1 MSPRASSRSLT
12 FLTAALLFGG
22 CTKETSTPEEG
33 QEAEARTLQKLRAE
47 ADRVKQGGAV
57 TTRPQ
62 PPQREPEESKL
73 AGLAAGM
80 GDSGPRKLR
89 LPERND
95 TVHVDT
101 VAFKVTGLE
110 ASHSVKGGSGK
121 VGLGLTTEDLF
132 LRVELITQNVGGM
145 PAPLT
150 LDGAKLTDAK
160 GQTYPLARDAQAVA
174 GTKPLPTTWAPEQRT
189 EVVLLFEVPPDAVQ
203 DDGLAL
209 VVQGSGGDVR
219 IPLR

>member
-1 MSPRASSRSLT
+1 MSPRASSRTQL
-12 FLTAALLFGG
+12 FLTAALLLGG
-22 CTKETSTPEEG
+22 CSKEASTPEEG

-47 ADRVKQGGAV
+47 ADRVKQGGTAA
-57 TTRPQ
+57 TRPQ
-62 PPQREPEESKL
+62 PAQREPEESKL

-80 GDSGPRKLR
+80 GDNGPRKLR

-101 VAFKVTGLE
+101 VAMKVTGLE

-121 VGLGLTTEDLF
+121 VGLGLTTEELF

-150 LDGAKLTDAK
+150 LDGAKVTDAK

-174 GTKPLPTTWAPEQRT
+174 GTKPLPTTWAPAQRT
-189 EVVLLFEVPPDAVQ
+189 ELVLLFEVPPDAVQ

-209 VVQGSGGDVR
+209 VVRGSGGDVR

>member
-1 MSPRASSRSLT
+1 M
-12 FLTAALLFGG
+12 
-22 CTKETSTPEEG
+22 
-33 QEAEARTLQKLRAE
+33 RTLQKLRAE
-47 ADRVKQGGAV
+47 ADRVKQGGAASA
-57 TTRPQ
+57 RPEA
-62 PPQREPEESKL
+62 PREPESRL

-80 GDSGPRKLR
+80 NESGPRKLR

-101 VAFKVTGLE
+101 VAMKVTGLE
-110 ASHSVKGGSGK
+110 SSHSVKGSGK
-121 VGLGLTTEDLF
+121 SGLGLTTEDLF
-132 LRVELITQNVGGM
+132 LRVELITQNVGKT
-145 PAPLT
+145 PAPLS
-150 LDGAKLTDAK
+150 LAGARLTDAK

-174 GTKPLPTTWAPEQRT
+174 GTKPLPTLWAPEQRT
-189 EVVLLFEVPPDAVQ
+189 ELVLLFEVTAEAVQ

>member
-1 MSPRASSRSLT
+1 MSPRASSRTLAL
-12 FLTAALLFGG
+12 LTAALLWGG
-22 CTKETSTPEEG
+22 CTKEASTSEEG
-33 QEAEARTLQKLRAE
+33 QEADARTLQKLRAE

-57 TTRPQ
+57 AARPQ
-62 PPQREPEESKL
+62 PAQREPEESKL

-80 GDSGPRKLR
+80 GDNGPRKLR

-101 VAFKVTGLE
+101 VAMKVTGLE
-110 ASHSVKGGSGK
+110 ASHSVKGSSK
-121 VGLGLTTEDLF
+121 AGLSLTTEDLF

-150 LDGAKLTDAK
+150 LEGVKLTDAK

-174 GTKPLPTTWAPEQRT
+174 GTKPLPSTWAPSQRT
-189 EVVLLFEVPPDAVQ
+189 EVALLFEVPPDAVQ

-209 VVQGSGGDVR
+209 VVRGSGGDVR

>member
-1 MSPRASSRSLT
+1 MA
-12 FLTAALLFGG
+12 FLTAALLLGG
-22 CTKETSTPEEG
+22 CSKEASTSEGG

-57 TTRPQ
+57 ATRPQ
-62 PPQREPEESKL
+62 PAQREPEDSKL

-101 VAFKVTGLE
+101 VAVKVTGLE
-110 ASHSVKGGSGK
+110 ASHSVKGSSGK

-132 LRVELITQNVGGM
+132 LRVTLLTQNVGGM

-150 LDGAKLTDAK
+150 LDGAKVTDAK

-189 EVVLLFEVPPDAVQ
+189 EVVLLFEVPQDAVQ

>member
-1 MSPRASSRSLT
+1 MA
-12 FLTAALLFGG
+12 FLTAALLLGG
-22 CTKETSTPEEG
+22 CSKEASTPEEG

-47 ADRVKQGGAV
+47 ADRVKQGGAAAA
-57 TTRPQ
+57 RPQ
-62 PPQREPEESKL
+62 PAQRETEESKL

-80 GDSGPRKLR
+80 GDNGPRKLR

-101 VAFKVTGLE
+101 VAMKVTGLE

-121 VGLGLTTEDLF
+121 VGLGLTTEELF

-150 LDGAKLTDAK
+150 LDGAKVTDAK

-174 GTKPLPTTWAPEQRT
+174 GTKPLPTTWAPAQRT
-189 EVVLLFEVPPDAVQ
+189 ELVLLFEVPPDAVQ

-209 VVQGSGGDVR
+209 VVRGSGGDVR

>member
-1 MSPRASSRSLT
+1 MSPRVSSRSLA
-12 FLTAALLFGG
+12 FLTAALLLGG
-22 CTKETSTPEEG
+22 CTKETSTPEG
-33 QEAEARTLQKLRAE
+33 GPEADARTLEKLRAE
-47 ADRVKQGGAV
+47 ADRVKQGGAPAR
-57 TTRPQ
+57 RPV
-62 PPQREPEESKL
+62 PPPEPEESKL

-80 GDSGPRKLR
+80 GDHGPRKLR
-89 LPERND
+89 LPEHND

-101 VAFKVTGLE
+101 VAMKVTGLE
-110 ASHSVKGGSGK
+110 ASHSVKGGSSK

-174 GTKPLPTTWAPEQRT
+174 GTKPLPSTWAPEQRT
-189 EVVLLFEVPPDAVQ
+189 EVVLFFEVPPDAVQ

-209 VVQGSGGDVR
+209 VVRGSGGDVR

>member
-1 MSPRASSRSLT
+1 MSPRAPSRSLAL
-12 FLTAALLFGG
+12 LTAALLLGG
-22 CTKETSTPEEG
+22 CTKETSTPEG
-33 QEAEARTLQKLRAE
+33 GPEADARTLEKLRAE
-47 ADRVKQGGAV
+47 ADRVRQGGAPAM
-57 TTRPQ
+57 RPV
-62 PPQREPEESKL
+62 PPPREPEESKL
-73 AGLAAGM
+73 AGLAASM
-80 GDSGPRKLR
+80 GDTGPRKLR

-101 VAFKVTGLE
+101 VAMKLTGLE
-110 ASHSVKGGSGK
+110 ASHSVKGASGK
-121 VGLGLTTEDLF
+121 MGLGLTTEDLF

-150 LDGAKLTDAK
+150 LDGARLTDAK

-174 GTKPLPTTWAPEQRT
+174 GTRPLPTTWAPEQRT
-189 EVVLLFEVPPDAVQ
+189 EVVLFFEVPPDAVQ

-209 VVQGSGGDVR
+209 VVRGSGGDVR